1 MPLSFQHAT
10 LVADL
15 VCVALCAACAW
26 SDARS
31 YRIPNMLTFGG
42 AITGVLLALS
52 TGSWAM
58 VKTSLVGLAVGLFT
72 LLPATALRAV
82 GMGDVKLLAAVG
94 ALVRFP
100 LALSAVVYTLL
111 WGGLL
116 ALAHAARRG
125 VLGASL
131 RNVLAMPARGPAALT
146 LHRMPYGVAI
156 LVGTLHAVAS
166 RYWPGLALW

>member
-1 MPLSFQHAT
+1 MLITPQDAT

-15 VCVALCAACAW
+15 LCVALCAACAW
-26 SDARS
+26 RDARS
-31 YRIPNMLTFGG
+31 YRIPNTLTFGG
-42 AITGVLLALS
+42 AMAGGLLALS
-52 TGSWAM
+52 TGAWPM
-58 VKTSLVGLAVGLFT
+58 VNTSLLGLAVGLLA

-100 LALSAVVYTLL
+100 LVLSAVVNTLL
-111 WGGLL
+111 WGGIL

-146 LHRMPYGVAI
+146 LHRMPYGLAI
-156 LVGTLHAVAS
+156 FAGTVHAVAS

>member
-1 MPLSFQHAT
+1 MLSFQHAA
-10 LVADL
+10 LLADL
-15 VCVALCAACAW
+15 VCLALCAACAL

-31 YRIPNMLTFGG
+31 FRIPNRLTFGG
-42 AITGVLLALS
+42 ALTGLLLAAS
-52 TGSWAM
+52 TGSWPMLKA
-58 VKTSLVGLAVGLFT
+58 SLAGLAVGLFA
-72 LLPATALRAV
+72 LLPAAALRAV

-94 ALVRFP
+94 ALVRLP

-146 LHRMPYGVAI
+146 LHRMPYGLAI
-156 LVGTLHAVAS
+156 LAGTVHAIAS